1 MIQKMSNVYRSL
13 FLASLL
19 FATTMQ
25 GQDASLDPTF
35 SGNGYT
41 VDLIEG
47 MHDRPNSIAV
57 QDDGRIVVCGTRV
70 AFQDNHMLVARYT
83 AAGALD
89 PTFSGDGKLTVPIGF
104 ITNNTGEAVL
114 IQPDG
119 RILVAGSENTMDG
132 RRMTVVRLNAN
143 GTLHTAFGT
152 SGRAT
157 IPMNAN
163 GDTEALC
170 MVLRSDGSIILAGA
184 WTDQFSTAL
193 MAKVDANG
201 TEDAAFSQAAN
212 AALVSVNATF
222 IHDLVLLPDGR
233 LLASGGTGSEVF
245 ILRLM
250 PDGSLDASFGNNGQ
264 AQVTLSSTAIVGS
277 MRSASDGRIVLVG
290 NKTVGDLRQALIV
303 QLDSTGTLDPG
314 FGTGGIA
321 VFATPEND
329 DAFTDLV
336 FLPNGE
342 MIAGGYL
349 MDNTNDQRFLFR
361 RLDPSGT
368 MDPTFGTDGVLL
380 SDLTSGSEA
389 ARCMALQP
397 DGKVLVAGTVNDAIE
412 QFCVARYVL
421 DSDIGWGEPVAP
433 EESRL
438 ACTWTGSKL
447 VITTTSATEDGKFI
461 LLDGRGAVLLS
472 SPWRSGH
479 SRDIFHPAS
488 ITAGVYI
495 GQLTGTQERKACR
508 FVVTGD

>member
-1 MIQKMSNVYRSL
+1 MTNQCFSLLLASL
-13 FLASLL
+13 FLAT
-19 FATTMQ
+19 AVH
-25 GQDASLDPTF
+25 GQDASLDPSF

-47 MHDRPNSIAV
+47 LNDRPNSIAV

-89 PTFSGDGKLTVPIGF
+89 PTFSGDGKLVVPIGF

-152 SGRAT
+152 NGRAT
-157 IPMNAN
+157 LPSNLN

-170 MVLRSDGSIILAGA
+170 MVRGDDGSIILGGA
-184 WTDQFSTAL
+184 RSDQFSTAL

-212 AALVSVNATF
+212 AALDSVNASV

-245 ILRLM
+245 ILRLL
-250 PDGSLDASFGNNGQ
+250 PDGNLDASFGDNGQ

-277 MRSASDGRIVLVG
+277 MRAASDGRIVLVG
-290 NKTVGDLRQALIV
+290 NKTVGDLRQALVV

-361 RLDPSGT
+361 RLDHSGT
-368 MDPTFGTDGVLL
+368 MDPAFGTDGVLL

-389 ARCMALQP
+389 VRCMALQP

-421 DSDIGWGEPVAP
+421 DSDIGWSEPTALDKL
-433 EESRL
+433 RL
-438 ACTWTGSKL
+438 GCAWTGSKL
-447 VITTTSATEDGKFI
+447 VITTTAVAEQGEFK
-461 LLDGRGAVLLS
+461 LLDASGAMLLHS
-472 SPWRSGH
+472 LWYSGL
-479 SRDIFHPAS
+479 SMSISLPAS
-488 ITAGVYI
+488 IPAGVYL
-495 GQLTGTQERKACR
+495 GQLTGTEERKVCR